1 MDHPSRGFHLPSQVD
16 GIHEQSVPYG
26 WGRYQLAHMRF
37 QPRSHASSGWSL
49 GSTEKAG
56 KGCNQPCGNP
66 REHSAEPRR
75 TDCPQDSESKT
86 VCVFARIRAMNCLM
100 KPSEARVSESVSQS
114 RPRTSTCDSGD
125 PGGFRSSCKC
135 IRERPIVK
143 QIQQILSIDQN
154 NYTTLT
160 SLKLGFTPIRRPGD
174 SECLFAQVFIDLNLG
189 VPFPTRC

>member
-66 REHSAEPRR
+66 REHSANKKNRLSTR
-75 TDCPQDSESKT
+75 FRKQNCLCFCES
-86 VCVFARIRAMNCLM
+86 RAMNCLM

-154 NYTTLT
+154 NYTPLT

>member
-1 MDHPSRGFHLPSQVD
+1 MVGVGVNLHTCIFNHAAMLHRAGHWGALIRRKGMQPAMWKPSGALSRTAKNRLST
-16 GIHEQSVPYG
+16 
-26 WGRYQLAHMRF
+26 RF
-37 QPRSHASSGWSL
+37 
-49 GSTEKAG
+49 G
-56 KGCNQPCGNP
+56 KQNCLCF
-66 REHSAEPRR
+66 
-75 TDCPQDSESKT
+75 CES
-86 VCVFARIRAMNCLM
+86 RAMNCLM

>member
-1 MDHPSRGFHLPSQVD
+1 MNRVYHIVGV
-16 GIHEQSVPYG
+16 GINLHTCVFNHVAMLHRAG
-26 WGRYQLAHMRF
+26 HWGALKRRERDAT
-37 QPRSHASSGWSL
+37 SHVETL
-49 GSTEKAG
+49 GST
-56 KGCNQPCGNP
+56 QPT
-66 REHSAEPRR
+66 RR

-125 PGGFRSSCKC
+125 PGGFRSSCKR